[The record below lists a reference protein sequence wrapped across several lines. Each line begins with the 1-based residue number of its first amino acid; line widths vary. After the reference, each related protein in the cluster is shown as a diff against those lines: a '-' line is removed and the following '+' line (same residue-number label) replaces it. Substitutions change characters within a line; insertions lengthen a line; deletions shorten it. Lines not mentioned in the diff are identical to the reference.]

1 MEIEA
6 IVMKLKSLHYR
17 EEDILSIHIHG
28 NPVPSV
34 KTICETRTA
43 LQYAAKVLNGGG
55 RPQPSITTSG
65 SNNTR
70 QTSTSTGVMQA
81 DGIRRTDGGP
91 SGVQSAQHGGQFS
104 AAEVVTPQ
112 RQQLSHGSAA
122 QIVTPYQ
129 FGLTPFQS
137 IGYVVIH
144 WAYVYYV
151 NAIVDL

>member
-6 IVMKLKSLHYR
+6 IVMKLKSLRYR
-17 EEDILSIHIHG
+17 EEDILSIHVHG

-55 RPQPSITTSG
+55 RLQPSTTTSG

-70 QTSTSTGVMQA
+70 QTSTNTGVMQA
-81 DGIRRTDGGP
+81 GGRTDGGP

-104 AAEVVTPQ
+104 AAEMVTPQ

-122 QIVTPYQ
+122 QTVTPYQ

-137 IGYVVIH
+137 IANVVIH
-144 WAYVYYV
+144 WAYMYILYV
-151 NAIVDL
+151 NAIIDL